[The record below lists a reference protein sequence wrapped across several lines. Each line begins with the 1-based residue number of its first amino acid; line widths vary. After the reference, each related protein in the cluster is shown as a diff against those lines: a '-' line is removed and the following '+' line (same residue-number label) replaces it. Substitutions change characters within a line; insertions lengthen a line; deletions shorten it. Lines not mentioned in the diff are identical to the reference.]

1 MQTLNRRDVMIAGA
15 AAGLLPALR
24 AGAQGRGTAFS
35 WTTVQQRAAALVRK
49 PYRAPVPA
57 ASAET
62 LDFDSVGAIRYR
74 ADRTL
79 AGGLRLFPIGKYAPA
94 PVALNLVEGGRARPV
109 TFSPDL
115 FESPAGGPAALGIA
129 GFRAMYPGRESDW
142 VSFLGASYFRAAGS
156 QDQYGLSA
164 RGIAVDT
171 GIDGREEFPNFVE
184 FWVEPTGTMA
194 WTIYALLDGPSLTGA
209 YRFVSSHPGAVIQ
222 DVSSVLYLRRDV
234 ERLGIAPQTSM
245 FWYGEAAHQ
254 KATDWRPEIHDS
266 DGLALLTK
274 SGERVWRP
282 LRNPPRATV
291 DSFAAGD
298 VRGFGLVQRDRDFDH
313 YQDDGAFY
321 ERRPNLWVEPKGNWG
336 AGSVML
342 YVFPTDT
349 ETIDNVAAF
358 WTPATPARAGR
369 RLAFDYRLTWAS
381 EDPSVGPGAR
391 MVDCWTGAAGRPGL
405 PPTKGAQ
412 KLVVDFAGDA
422 LAGLDRSSGVTPGLS
437 VTRGRVT
444 DSAAYPV
451 VGQRN
456 RWRVVADIAIEGT
469 EPADVR
475 LYLKRGDAALSETM
489 LVPVYP

>member
-1 MQTLNRRDVMIAGA
+1 MQTLTRRDVMIAAG
-15 AAGLLPALR
+15 AAGLLPVLR
-24 AGAQGRGTAFS
+24 AHAQGRGSPFS
-35 WTTVQQRAAALVRK
+35 WRALQQRAAALAKR
-49 PYRAPVPA
+49 PYRAPAPVENA
-57 ASAET
+57 AS

-79 AGGLRLFPIGKYAPA
+79 AGGIRLFPLGKYAPT
-94 PVALNLVEGGRARPV
+94 PVAINLVEGGRARPV
-109 TFSPDL
+109 SFSPEL
-115 FESPAGGPAALGIA
+115 FEAPAGGPAALGIA

-142 VSFLGASYFRAAGS
+142 MSFLGASYFRASGS

-171 GIDGREEFPNFVE
+171 GIDGREEFPAFTE
-184 FWVEPTGTMA
+184 FWIEPTGTMA
-194 WTIYALLDGPSLTGA
+194 YTIYALLDGPSLTGA
-209 YRFVSSHPGAVIQ
+209 YRFVSSHPGTVVQ

-245 FWYGEAAHQ
+245 FWYGEAATPR
-254 KATDWRPEIHDS
+254 ATDWRPEIHDS
-266 DGLALLTK
+266 DGLAMLTK
-274 SGERVWRP
+274 GGERVWRP

-291 DSFAAGD
+291 DAFGAND
-298 VRGFGLVQRDRDFDH
+298 VRAFGLVQRDRHFDH

-321 ERRPNLWVEPKGNWG
+321 ERRPTLWVEPKGDWG

-349 ETIDNVAAF
+349 ETVDNVAAF
-358 WTPATPARAGR
+358 WTPAAPMRAGR
-369 RLAFDYRLTWAS
+369 RLAFDYRLTWGSA
-381 EDPSVGPGAR
+381 DPSMGQGAHV
-391 MVDCWTGAAGRPGL
+391 VDCWTGAAGRPGL
-405 PPTKGAQ
+405 PPTRGAR
-412 KLVVDFAGDA
+412 KLVVDFVGDA
-422 LAGLDRSSGVTPGLS
+422 LAGLDRTSGVTPGIG
-437 VTRGRVT
+437 VARGRVT

-456 RWRVVADIAIEGT
+456 RWRVIADVAIDGS

-475 LYLKRGDAALSETM
+475 LFLKRGDAALSETL